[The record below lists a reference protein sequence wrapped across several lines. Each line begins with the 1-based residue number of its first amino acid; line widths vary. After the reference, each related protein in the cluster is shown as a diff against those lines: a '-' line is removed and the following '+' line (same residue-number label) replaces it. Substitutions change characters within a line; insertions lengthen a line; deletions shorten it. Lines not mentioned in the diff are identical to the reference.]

1 MNELALDFNFEN
13 KGATAA
19 PVVAIRANSD
29 ATLIDIW
36 LRNQASERTR
46 VTYAKAIEQFMD
58 FVGAPL
64 QSLSMESVLEYKEFL
79 AENYGSD
86 HSRKLKLNAVK
97 SLLSF
102 AAKTGYTRFNV
113 GAAVPSFKAHD
124 RLSERIVSEQ
134 DIFRLID
141 AAKPG
146 RDRVLIK
153 LLYASG
159 GRASEIAG
167 LCWRDVRPNG
177 DSGQIRVVGKGDK
190 ERYIL
195 LSKGVYKEL
204 VALRDGAEDSEACF
218 RSQKGG
224 GMTAK
229 AIWDVVKKA
238 GEAVGLPDVSTH
250 WLRHAHASH
259 SLDRGANINVIKETL
274 GHASISVTDKYLH
287 ARPGDSSSLHLAV

>member
-36 LRNQASERTR
+36 LRNTRSDRTR
-46 VTYAKAIEQFMD
+46 LTYEKAIAQFID
-58 FVGAPL
+58 FTGQAL
-64 QSLSMESVLEYKEFL
+64 QSLTMEDVLEYKEHL
-79 AENYGSD
+79 AEQFPSM

-113 GAAVPSFKAHD
+113 GAAIPSFKANEK
-124 RLSERIVSEQ
+124 LSERILSEQ
-134 DIFRLID
+134 DVFALIS
-141 AAKPG
+141 AAKAG
-146 RDRVLIK
+146 RDRTLIK

-159 GRASEIAG
+159 GRISEIAG
-167 LCWRDVRPNG
+167 LTWKDVRPNG
-177 DSGQIRVVGKGDK
+177 DSGQIRVTGKGDK

-195 LSKGVYKEL
+195 LSKATYKEL
-204 VALRDGAEDSEACF
+204 CALRGESPDTAPVF

-224 GMTAK
+224 GMSVK
-229 AIWDVVKKA
+229 AMWDVVKK
-238 GEAVGLPDVSTH
+238 VGAKVGVPDVSPHWFRHSHATH
-250 WLRHAHASH
+250 A
-259 SLDRGANINVIKETL
+259 LDRGASLNTIKETL
-274 GHASISVTDKYLH
+274 GHASIAITDKYLH
-287 ARPGDSSSLHLAV
+287 AKPGDSSALHLAV